1 MGQIII
7 EGNPTNHNICQHRQ
21 VNTLD
26 KINQWKIHP

>member
-7 EGNPTNHNICQHRQ
+7 EGNPTNNNICQHRQ
-21 VNTLD
+21 INTPD